1 MNACNLVRAAIAFGL
16 FAATPFAE
24 AQGRQTCA
32 ARDHV
37 VSRLAERY
45 GETRQSMGLNQDQGL
60 IEVYASD
67 DTGSW
72 TILLTR
78 PDGTTCL
85 LASGELWEADATPV
99 GKPGNP
105 A

>member
-1 MNACNLVRAAIAFGL
+1 MNACTLTRAAVAIGL
-16 FAATPFAE
+16 FAATPIAE
-24 AQGRQTCA
+24 AQGRPACA

-37 VSRLAERY
+37 ITRLAERY
-45 GETRQSMGLNQDQGL
+45 GETRQSMGLNQDKGL

-85 LASGELWEADATPV
+85 LASGELWEPDAGPSV
-99 GKPGNP
+99 KPGDP